1 MLADGAV
8 AVVARPGAE
17 NEPALGPLRAR
28 GFGSLLAVPVTRDG
42 AIVGAIEL
50 YAAAPR
56 AWSRYDLRRAR
67 TAGHH
72 VAAALA
78 RIDGRPA
85 GRPVAAP

>member
-1 MLADGAV
+1 LVVGVVHPGAV
-8 AVVARPGAE
+8 LTV
-17 NEPALGPLRAR
+17 
-28 GFGSLLAVPVTRDG
+28 G

-50 YAAAPR
+50 YTAAPR

-78 RIDGRPA
+78 RLAIVTA
-85 GRPVAAP
+85 GETAAATP